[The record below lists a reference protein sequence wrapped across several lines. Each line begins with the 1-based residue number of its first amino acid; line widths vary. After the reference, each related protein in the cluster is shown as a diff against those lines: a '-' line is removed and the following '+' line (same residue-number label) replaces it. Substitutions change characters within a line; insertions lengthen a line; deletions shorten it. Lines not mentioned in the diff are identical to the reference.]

1 MMITASSIS
10 GTCYFPSKPIEQNAF
25 MRAGIE
31 LEATALEHISKKYSF
46 KMVKGVD
53 KWTRAL
59 PSDPTFL
66 AATLD
71 GLTTQGIIIELK
83 FVHDFMDVLTPAGAT
98 KKYTKY
104 LPQVQAQMSVFE
116 LPLAM
121 LVFYSID
128 AETGDMFSCEYW
140 IPRDDEWLDR
150 MKPKFAAALV
160 KQRRQHKFDP
170 SSL

>member
-1 MMITASSIS
+1 
-10 GTCYFPSKPIEQNAF
+10 

-46 KMVKGVD
+46 KMVKDVD

-59 PSDPTFL
+59 PSDPTLL

-71 GLTTQGIIIELK
+71 GLTTQGIIVEVK
-83 FVHDFMDVLTPAGAT
+83 FVHNFMDVLTPAGAS
-98 KKYTKY
+98 KKYKLY
-104 LPQVQAQMSVFE
+104 LSQVQAQLHVFE
-116 LPLAM
+116 LSLAM

-140 IPRDDEWLDR
+140 IHRDD
-150 MKPKFAAALV
+150 A
-160 KQRRQHKFDP
+160 
-170 SSL
+170 